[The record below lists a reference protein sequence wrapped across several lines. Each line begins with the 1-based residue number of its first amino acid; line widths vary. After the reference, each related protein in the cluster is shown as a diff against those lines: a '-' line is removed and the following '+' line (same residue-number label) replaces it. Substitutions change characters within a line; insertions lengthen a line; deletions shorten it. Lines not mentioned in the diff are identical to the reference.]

1 MKRILTTIC
10 ILAAA
15 MSANAQEAF
24 KHLSVGLEA
33 GTTGFGV
40 ELALP
45 IATDHLV
52 LTAGYNFPSFSVN
65 AGIPFSTSKIK
76 NVIDNANST
85 LQAAGISD
93 RINDTFSQ
101 ETTLDAN
108 FGLNFGAAKAMLEF
122 YPMKNSSIHLVA
134 GVYCGT
140 GDFISAEGMTDKNF
154 WNSVKS
160 AQADVNSAYDKYKDD
175 PKVSGIDHDV
185 LGKLKANIDGKTYT
199 FKEKDGCAALD
210 AQIAVA
216 NIRPYVGVGIGRSI
230 PESRFSIQ
238 TDLGVWFH
246 GKPSLQ
252 SSNETTYDP
261 SAVTV
266 DLGSAMEIA
275 EKISVWP
282 QLSFRLIYSIF

>member
-1 MKRILTTIC
+1 MKKILSIIC

-15 MSANAQEAF
+15 MSANAQEPF

-45 IATDHLV
+45 IAAEHLV
-52 LTAGYNFPSFSVN
+52 LTAGYNFPSITVN
-65 AGIPFSTSKIK
+65 KGIQFNTTEIK
-76 NVIDNANST
+76 NVINNANNT
-85 LQAAGISD
+85 LQDAGFPERIS
-93 RINDTFSQ
+93 DTFSK
-101 ETTLDAN
+101 ETTLDAD
-108 FGLNFGAAKAMLEF
+108 FGLNFGAVKAMLEF
-122 YPMKNSSIHLVA
+122 YPSKNSSFHFVA

-140 GDFISAEGMTDKNF
+140 GDFISAKGMTDRNF
-154 WNSVKS
+154 WSSVQS
-160 AQADVNSAYDKYKDD
+160 AQADVNSAYEKHKDD

-185 LGKLKANIDGKTYT
+185 LGKLKANINGKTYSV
-199 FKEKDGCAALD
+199 KEKDGCGSIET
-210 AQIAVA
+210 QIAVA

-238 TDLGVWFH
+238 GDLGVWFH

-252 SSNETTYDP
+252 SSNETAYDP
-261 SAVTV
+261 SATTV
-266 DLGSAMEIA
+266 DLGSALDIA

-282 QLSFRLIYSIF
+282 QLSVRLIYSIF